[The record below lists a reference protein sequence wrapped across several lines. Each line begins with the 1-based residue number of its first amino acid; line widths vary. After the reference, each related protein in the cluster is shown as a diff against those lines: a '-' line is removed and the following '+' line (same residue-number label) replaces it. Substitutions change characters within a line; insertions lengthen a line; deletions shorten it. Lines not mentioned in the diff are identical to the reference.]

1 MTEEQLVRFEKALDR
16 LEAYLTRCEKIGSV
30 KTSSKKVFD
39 YDMDVVNKAFDKG
52 MKQALKNLGKL
63 DTPIANRI

>member
-30 KTSSKKVFD
+30 KTSSNKVFD
-39 YDMDVVNKAFDKG
+39 MDVLNKAFDKG
-52 MKQALKNLGKL
+52 MKQALKNLEKL
-63 DTPIANRI
+63 ETPIANRI

>member
-39 YDMDVVNKAFDKG
+39 MDVVNKAFDKG
-52 MKQALKNLGKL
+52 MKQALKNLEKL

>member
-39 YDMDVVNKAFDKG
+39 FDMDVVNKAFDKG
-52 MKQALKNLGKL
+52 MKQSLKNLEKL
-63 DTPIANRI
+63 ETHIANRI

>member
-39 YDMDVVNKAFDKG
+39 MDVVNKAFDKG
-52 MKQALKNLGKL
+52 MKQALKNLEKL
-63 DTPIANRI
+63 ETPIANRI

>member
-1 MTEEQLVRFEKALDR
+1 MTEEQLVRVEKALDR

-39 YDMDVVNKAFDKG
+39 MDVVNKAFDKG
-52 MKQALKNLGKL
+52 MKQALKNLEKL